1 MFGLGGP
8 LFRSAMALVAVVGFV
23 ALPAFAWASGET
35 PEATDAHTAPPD
47 AAETVSLSPG
57 AFSFKDLEG
66 LPRVLSDGDIALY
79 RKIFEVQVK
88 GEWHKAD
95 ELIAKLQ
102 DRILLGHVMAQRYL
116 HPTRYR
122 SRYKE
127 LKRWLASYADHP
139 EAKQL
144 YKLALRRKPEN
155 WRAPKRP
162 DYRYL
167 SGSSHDLG
175 PVQEKPPGKNLTQ
188 KQRRQVRVLKKRV
201 RWYIRKGWTKAV
213 KRMLDDREV
222 KRLFSTYDLDETKAR
237 LAGGYFAAGR
247 DEWALK
253 WAAEAAKSSDEYL
266 PIAHWTAGLA
276 AWRLR
281 RFEEAANHFEAMNK
295 GAGLSPWTRSAAAFW
310 AARSYLVNRNPEKVT
325 ALLKQAAAHQR
336 TFYGLL
342 ASRILGLPIAFNWT
356 TPPMNPGTFDM
367 LNASQTGKRVL
378 ALLQVGQDRRAER
391 ELRGLA
397 GRVKRDELPGILA
410 IASRANMPALTVR
423 INGLL
428 YPKGDG
434 FDGAAYPVPHWRPKD
449 GFNVDRAL
457 IYALIRQES
466 GFKPK
471 AKSGAGARGLMQI
484 MPRTASFVAQDRR
497 YRWSKRKH
505 LFEPEINLSLGQKY
519 INILLKDERISGD
532 LFMMTTAWNGGPGN
546 LNKWRR
552 KTEFMDDPLFFIES
566 IPSRETRIFI
576 ERVMTNFWIYRDRL
590 DQNTPS
596 LDAIAAGD
604 WPIYT
609 ALDRNTRMV
618 AQNGENRRRTNVSAR

>member
-1 MFGLGGP
+1 MFGLGGV
-8 LFRSAMALVAVVGFV
+8 LYRSTVAFVVVAGFI
-23 ALPAFAWASGET
+23 ALPAFAWGSGET
-35 PEATDAHTAPPD
+35 PKVTKTGTALPEATETA
-47 AAETVSLSPG
+47 SLPLG
-57 AFSFKDLEG
+57 AFSFKDLDG
-66 LPRVLSDGDIALY
+66 LPRVLSDEDIALY
-79 RKIFEVQVK
+79 RKIFQVQAK

-95 ELIAKLQ
+95 KLIAKLQ
-102 DRILLGHVMAQRYL
+102 DRVLLGHVLAQRYL

-144 YKLALRRKPEN
+144 YKLALRRKPKN
-155 WRAPKRP
+155 WRMPKRP

-175 PVQEKPPGKNLTQ
+175 PVQEKPPGKSLTR

-213 KRMLDDREV
+213 KRMLEDREL
-222 KRLFSTYDLDETKAR
+222 KRLFSTFDMDEAKAR

-247 DEWALK
+247 DEWALE
-253 WAAEAAKSSDEYL
+253 WAAEAAKSSDKYL
-266 PIAHWTAGLA
+266 PIAHWTAGLS
-276 AWRLR
+276 AWRLK
-281 RFEEAANHFEAMNK
+281 RFEEAARHFESMGK
-295 GAGLSPWTRSAAAFW
+295 GSGLSPWTQSAAAFW
-310 AARSYLVNRNPEKVT
+310 AARANLVSRKPEKVT
-325 ALLKQAAAHQR
+325 ALLKQAATHQR

-342 ASRILGLPIAFNWT
+342 ASRILGQPIVFNWA
-356 TPPMNPGTFDM
+356 TPPMKSETLGM
-367 LNASQTGKRVL
+367 LNASKTGKRVL

-391 ELRGLA
+391 ELRGFA
-397 GRVKRDELPGILA
+397 GRAKRGDLPGILA
-410 IASRANMPALTVR
+410 LASRVNMPALTVR
-423 INGLL
+423 INGLI
-428 YPKGDG
+428 YPKGGG

-484 MPRTASFVAQDRR
+484 MPRTASFVAGDRR

-505 LFEPEINLSLGQKY
+505 LFKPEINLSLGQKY

-552 KTEFMDDPLFFIES
+552 KTEFMNDPLFFIES

-604 WPIYT
+604 WPVYT

-618 AQNGENRRRTNVSAR
+618 AQNGEDRRR